1 MTLREAGLRI
11 FQAAL
16 RAGDVGPLVNRA
28 LDSVDLSR
36 PRRILVVGAGKASGA
51 MAQALEEPLGD
62 RMAAGLVVVKD
73 GYTAPT
79 RRIRLREAGHPIPDE
94 RGLRAANEILAL
106 ARTAGADDLL
116 IVLIS
121 GGGSALTPCP
131 APPITLEEKQVLTRL
146 LLGAGA
152 TIKELNAVRKHCSL
166 FKGGRLAQAAGS
178 APVLAL
184 VLSDVIGD
192 PLDSIASGP
201 TAPDQTTFRDALGI
215 LDRFGLRAKAPRA
228 VVEHLERG
236 VSGEVPETPKA
247 GDPLFRRVQNH
258 VIGNN
263 TLVVEAALRTAETL
277 GFHAHLLTRS
287 LEGEAGEVAKEF
299 AARARKVRTSGTPVV
314 PPACLIAGGETT
326 VTVRGKGLG
335 GRCQEFALAGALAL
349 QGMEDVM
356 LLAAGTD
363 GSDGPTDA
371 AGALAD
377 GNTITRGARRDLDAR
392 SSLEA
397 NDSYRFFC
405 GLGDLITTGPTN
417 TNLLDLYLLLV
428 GPLPSG

>member
-1 MTLREAGLRI
+1 VTLREAGLQI
-11 FQAAL
+11 FRAAL
-16 RAGDVGPLVNRA
+16 RAGDVGPLVRRA
-28 LDSVDLSR
+28 LESADLSHH
-36 PRRILVVGAGKASGA
+36 RRILVVGAGKASGA
-51 MAQALEEPLGD
+51 MAQALEEVLGD
-62 RMAAGLVVVKD
+62 RITEGLVVVKD

-79 RRIRLREAGHPIPDE
+79 RRIRLLEAGHPIPDE

-106 ARTAGADDLL
+106 ARTAGAGDLL

-152 TIKELNAVRKHCSL
+152 TIRELNAVRKHCSL
-166 FKGGRLAQAAGS
+166 FKGGRLARAAGS
-178 APVLAL
+178 ASVLSL
-184 VLSDVIGD
+184 ILSDVIGD

-201 TAPDQTTFRDALGI
+201 TAPDQTTYGEALAI
-215 LDRFGLRAKAPRA
+215 LGRFGLRARVPRA
-228 VVEHLERG
+228 VLEHLELGANG
-236 VSGEVPETPKA
+236 VVPETPKTE
-247 GDPLFRRVQNH
+247 DPLFRRVQNR

-263 TLVVEAALRTAETL
+263 SLILDAALQAATTL

-287 LEGEAGEVAKEF
+287 LSGEARDAAGEF
-299 AARARKVRTSGTPVV
+299 AGLARAVMTSGKPIP
-314 PPACLIAGGETT
+314 PPACLVAGGETT

-335 GRCQEFALAGALAL
+335 GRCQEFALAAALSVKDL
-349 QGMEDVM
+349 EDVVV
-356 LLAAGTD
+356 LAAGTD
-363 GSDGPTDA
+363 GTDGPTDA

-377 GNTITRGARRDLDAR
+377 GSTVARGARRDLDAQ

-397 NDSYRFFC
+397 NDSHRFFS